1 MPKAYENQ
9 RELDKVLR
17 SHRRWCAGR
26 YGGKRANFKDCY
38 FEGVTLHN
46 VDLRKVD
53 TSGWYLFNVTF
64 HRVNFPVE
72 HISFNPDLVVLF
84 PVYVPGYD
92 CV

>member
-1 MPKAYENQ
+1 MTKAYENQ

-26 YGGKRANFKDCY
+26 YGGKRANFNNCY

-53 TSGWYLFNVTF
+53 TSGMALFNVTF
-64 HRVNFPVE
+64 YRVNFPVQ
-72 HISFNPDLVVLF
+72 HISFNPDLRVNNCM
-84 PVYVPGYD
+84 YVPGWD
-92 CV
+92 V